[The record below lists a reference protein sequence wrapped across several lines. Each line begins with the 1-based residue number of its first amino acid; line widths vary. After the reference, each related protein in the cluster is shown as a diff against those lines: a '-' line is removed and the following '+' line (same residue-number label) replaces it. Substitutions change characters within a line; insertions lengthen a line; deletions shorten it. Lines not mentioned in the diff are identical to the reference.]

1 MEKTQNTNDHLF
13 TVNYQKKLRNLNKKL
28 RDIEALYNIETKSE
42 SQLEKISQK
51 KNTKEQ
57 IVVITKE
64 MEAFLVFDKENQ
76 LKLKKEQ
83 KTNDNSSL
91 MMNIVKATLNKD
103 SLSQHIIDMLK

>member
-1 MEKTQNTNDHLF
+1 
-13 TVNYQKKLRNLNKKL
+13 
-28 RDIEALYNIETKSE
+28 
-42 SQLEKISQK
+42 
-51 KNTKEQ
+51 
-57 IVVITKE
+57 